1 MVSLGDKKYQ
11 KGKIYFIGNY
21 IDNDIYIGRTT
32 QTLKRR
38 FQRHKD
44 NTKNEKINQRKLYV
58 KMCELGVEHFF
69 IEEIEKCPCENLD
82 ELEKRERH
90 YILERQ
96 PVLNIQIPQRTMEEW
111 KKDNQEHLQEYER
124 ERYKNNPR
132 KEYRKQY
139 REDNKEILDKKTNN
153 IEKSTQNTSKNTI
166 KNTVK
171 IIRNTLNNKILNTCK
186 PGFLVEAGAPRR
198 EAFDDSSGPMTTEW
212 LCHYDGTTTA

>member
-32 QTLKRR
+32 QTLKKR

-139 REDNKEILDKKTNN
+139 REDNKEILDKK
-153 IEKSTQNTSKNTI
+153 KQTI
-166 KNTVK
+166 
-171 IIRNTLNNKILNTCK
+171 
-186 PGFLVEAGAPRR
+186 
-198 EAFDDSSGPMTTEW
+198 
-212 LCHYDGTTTA
+212 